1 MLWRH
6 CTATGRHPI
15 RPHQNLVLFLIAG
28 IPVFTWATT
37 EWFGDSRAY
46 MNTIR
51 SQPFHDVI
59 YDIPECPDGLES
71 EAIPEYAYFGPMI
84 TSIGVLKHV
93 ECLDNCIKHSKCVA
107 VNFFAP
113 MAFQRNGFCELLSES
128 QLDNPKLMRPYKQ
141 AAYFEN
147 IQCRAGNDIVDDVE
161 ENPPERPKDDSITIL
176 KKLSEQV
183 DQYRQ

>member
-1 MLWRH
+1 
-6 CTATGRHPI
+6 
-15 RPHQNLVLFLIAG
+15 
-28 IPVFTWATT
+28 
-37 EWFGDSRAY
+37 
-46 MNTIR
+46 
-51 SQPFHDVI
+51 
-59 YDIPECPDGLES
+59 
-71 EAIPEYAYFGPMI
+71 MI

-161 ENPPERPKDDSITIL
+161 ENQSERPKDDSITIL